1 MSTSTDQ
8 MVMELKKTNTDM
20 ANNALS
26 SKQFEQPTELS
37 HLISA
42 LQTTLDLNKLLII
55 FDTALSK
62 TIGQSGFIFENNE
75 FNTTL
80 QHGLTAHHKCEYHL
94 TIESSVLGKLTF
106 MRRKRF
112 TEEELQLI
120 EHLLAALLYPLKNA
134 LLYLQALR
142 SSYTDPLTGALNR
155 STLDSVFQK
164 EVSLS
169 KRHHSNLSLFI
180 LDVDFFKVIND
191 TYGHAAGDMALKSI
205 THCIHETVR
214 ESDHVF
220 RMGGEEFAVL
230 LNSTDSVGAEILAE
244 RLRKAAQALPIKHA
258 GHEFNLTVSI
268 GIAQYSE
275 GDTLDNLMEEADKA
289 LYQAKNTGRNKTVCA

>member
-37 HLISA
+37 HLIGA

-169 KRHHSNLSLFI
+169 KRHRSNLSLFI

-205 THCIHETVR
+205 TRCIQETVR

>member
-37 HLISA
+37 HLIGA

-220 RMGGEEFAVL
+220 RIGGEEFAVL
-230 LNSTDSVGAEILAE
+230 LNSTDSVGAEILTE

-258 GHEFNLTVSI
+258 DHEFNITVSI
-268 GIAQYSE
+268 GVVQYSE

-289 LYQAKNTGRNKTVCA
+289 LYKAKNTGRNKTVCA

>member
-37 HLISA
+37 HLINA

-55 FDTALSK
+55 FDTAMSK

-75 FNTTL
+75 FNATL
-80 QHGLTAHHKCEYHL
+80 QHGLTAHHKCEYNL
-94 TIESSVLGKLTF
+94 TIESTFLGKLTF

-120 EHLLAALLYPLKNA
+120 EHLLTALLYPLKNA

-164 EVSLS
+164 EVSLT

-191 TYGHAAGDMALKSI
+191 TYGHSAGDMVLKSI
-205 THCIHETVR
+205 TRCIQETVR

-220 RMGGEEFAVL
+220 RIGGEEFAVL
-230 LNSTDSVGAEILAE
+230 LNSTDSVDAEILTE

-258 GHEFNLTVSI
+258 DHQFNITVSI
-268 GIAQYSE
+268 GIAQYNE

>member
-37 HLISA
+37 HLINA

-55 FDTALSK
+55 FDTAMSK

-75 FNTTL
+75 FNATL
-80 QHGLTAHHKCEYHL
+80 QHGLTAHHKCEYNL
-94 TIESSVLGKLTF
+94 TIESTFLGKLTF

-120 EHLLAALLYPLKNA
+120 EHLLTALLYPLKNA

-164 EVSLS
+164 EVSLT

-191 TYGHAAGDMALKSI
+191 TYGHAAGDMVLKSI
-205 THCIHETVR
+205 TRCIQETVR

-220 RMGGEEFAVL
+220 RIGGEEFAVL
-230 LNSTDSVGAEILAE
+230 LNSTDSVDAEILTE

-258 GHEFNLTVSI
+258 DHQFNITVSI
-268 GIAQYSE
+268 GIAQYNE